1 MRKNNL
7 CVFLV
12 SIIFILGISSSLFA
26 QLQDKVLTNQIQDQV
41 SELMKKGDI
50 PGLSIVVLEND
61 KLLIK
66 SFGYA
71 DLALKK
77 RVDPETLFQIGSCS
91 KAFTALAVEQ
101 LIRQKKISINTNVS
115 RYIPWFQPTY
125 KEKQVQITVNQ
136 LLHHTS
142 GIKWSTIS
150 DIPRSDSKNALEKTI
165 RIVAEVPLNR
175 LPGEKYE
182 YATVN
187 YDVLALIIEKVTGRP
202 FEAYLQD
209 SIINKLKLQHTTIGK
224 PLDNKLMSNG
234 YKVGFFKA
242 RHYAAP
248 IFKGNNAAGYVITN
262 AIDMSE
268 WIKFQMGMTSSDLY
282 PLAKSNHQ
290 RDETVPLHGMDAYA
304 EGWEVALNGTREV
317 FHGGLNPNFSAY
329 ILLRPDRKLA
339 VGIIANSNSTYTP
352 IIARKIMLLLA
363 AEKQESQP
371 DPGDN
376 NDTVYSMIFFC
387 LLGYLLLT
395 ILFIGF
401 LIYDLT
407 KKERIYEGAS
417 FSKVRKFLLSIC
429 FILPFLY
436 GFYILPKAFLGFD
449 WKSIFIWSP
458 VSLSYL
464 IVTAFI
470 AIIVTYLAYF
480 LNICFPN
487 KNKHKNVIPGIVLF
501 SLLSGIANVILIIL
515 VTSLV
520 GSKIPLHY
528 ILSYYSLVLIVYLF
542 GRRFVQMNLTRLT
555 RGIVYDLKVKL
566 LSKIFSTSYQ
576 YFEKI
581 DRGKIY
587 TALNDDVDVIGQSAS
602 TLVSL
607 VTSIITTIGVFVY
620 LASISLIVTIAVIVL
635 FVVFSLA
642 YYFVVQSTNIYFK
655 DAREERNVY
664 MRLINGIV
672 DGFKELS
679 LHGKKKILYR
689 DEVIKSAKSYR
700 EKRSVADI
708 RFINAFL
715 VGESLLLVLL
725 ALVAFCVPKY
735 FPEIPA
741 YTALNFVII
750 LLYMIGPINNI
761 LGSVPQLLQFKIA
774 WQKIQTFLVQIPA
787 NQNLNEKSQTRVPLV
802 KSIKLEQVK
811 FHYKNADHNDFG
823 VGPIDLEIKSG
834 QIIFIIGGNGSGKT
848 TLAKLITG
856 LYSSDEGKVYIN
868 NEEMDSHQLGE
879 HFSTV
884 FSPFHLFE
892 KLYNIDCTDKDEAI
906 HKYLKLLDL
915 ERKVTINDNRYSTIN
930 LSAGQRK
937 RLALLQCYLEDSP
950 IYLFDE
956 WAADQD
962 PSYRHFFYRTLLP
975 EMKNQGK
982 IVIAITHDDHY
993 FDVADRV
1000 LKMDEGRLSTVEIG
1014 AAGKDPESFY
1024 GLKTPLYPK
1033 IL

>member
-7 CVFLV
+7 YVFLIL
-12 SIIFILGISSSLFA
+12 IISSLGISPSLFA
-26 QLQDKVLTNQIQDQV
+26 QLKDEAINSQIQNQV
-41 SELMKKGDI
+41 SELMEKGDI
-50 PGLSIVVLEND
+50 PGLSIVVLENG
-61 KLLIK
+61 KSLIK
-66 SFGYA
+66 SYGYA
-71 DLALKK
+71 DLELKK
-77 RVDPETLFQIGSCS
+77 PVSPKTLFQIGSCS

-101 LIRQKKISINTNVS
+101 LIRQEKINVNANVS
-115 RYIPWFQPTY
+115 QYIPWFHPDY
-125 KEKQVQITVNQ
+125 KKKPVKITVNQ

-142 GIKWSTIS
+142 GIAWSTIS
-150 DIPRSDSKNALEKTI
+150 DIPESDSKDALEKTI
-165 RIVAEVPLNR
+165 RIIAGLPLNR

-187 YDVLALIIEKVTGRP
+187 YDVLALIIEKVTGET
-202 FEAYLQD
+202 FETYLQD
-209 SIINKLKLQHTTIGK
+209 SIINKLKLQYTSVGK
-224 PLDNKLMSNG
+224 PLDNELMSEG

-242 RHYAAP
+242 RSYEAP
-248 IFKGNNAAGYVITN
+248 VFKGNNSAGYVITN

-268 WIKFQMGMTSSDLY
+268 WLKFQMGMIPSDLY
-282 PLAKSNHQ
+282 PLAKSTHS

-304 EGWEVALNGTREV
+304 AGWEIALNGTGEI
-317 FHGGLNPNFSAY
+317 FHGGLNPNFSAH

-339 VGIIANSNSTYTP
+339 VAVIANSNSTYTP
-352 IIARKIMLLLA
+352 VIARKIMQLLA
-363 AEKQESQP
+363 SEKQENQP

-376 NDTVYSMIFFC
+376 NDTIYSVVFFG
-387 LLGYLLLT
+387 LLSYLLMT
-395 ILFIGF
+395 VLFICF
-401 LIYDLT
+401 MFSDLI
-407 KKERIYEGAS
+407 KKERIYLGFS
-417 FSKVRKFLLSIC
+417 FAMVNQFLLAIC

-436 GFYILPKAFLGFD
+436 GFYFLPRAFLGFD
-449 WKSIFIWSP
+449 WRSIFIWSP
-458 VSLSYL
+458 ISLSYL

-470 AIIVTYLAYF
+470 AITLTYLAYF
-480 LNICFPN
+480 LNRCFPN
-487 KNKHKNVIPGIVLF
+487 KNKHKDVIPGVVLF

-528 ILSYYSLVLIVYLF
+528 ILSYYALILVVYLL
-542 GRRFVQMNLTRLT
+542 GRRFVQMNLTKLT

-576 YFEKI
+576 HFEKI

-620 LASISLIVTIAVIVL
+620 LASISLVVTLAVIVL
-635 FVVFSLA
+635 FVAFSLA

-679 LHGKKKILYR
+679 LHGNKKILYR
-689 DEVIKSAKSYR
+689 DEVTKSAKAYK

-725 ALVAFCVPKY
+725 ALVAFCVPKF
-735 FPEIPA
+735 FPEIPV

-750 LLYMIGPINNI
+750 LLYMIGPINTI

-774 WQKIQTFLVQIPA
+774 WQKIQTFLAQIPA
-787 NQNLNEKSQTRVPLV
+787 NQDLHKKTGEVTSLV

-811 FHYKNADHNDFG
+811 FHYKNAENNDFS
-823 VGPIDLEIKSG
+823 VGPINLEIKSG
-834 QIIFIIGGNGSGKT
+834 QIVFIIGGNGSGKT

-856 LYSSDEGKVYIN
+856 LYSSDEGTVFIN
-868 NEEMDSHQLGE
+868 NMKTDSHCLGE
-879 HFSTV
+879 YFSTV

-906 HKYLKLLDL
+906 QKYLKLLDL
-915 ERKVTINDNRYSTIN
+915 EKKVTINDNKYSTIN

-975 EMKNQGK
+975 EMRKQGK

-993 FDVADRV
+993 FDIADHV
-1000 LKMDEGRLSTVEIG
+1000 LKMDEGKLSTVDVVAPGETP
-1014 AAGKDPESFY
+1014 DHFY
-1024 GLKTPLYPK
+1024 GFKAPLLP
-1033 IL
+1033 